1 MKHPS
6 LLLPRS
12 LKRKMARRELVPMD
26 TRTKKQM
33 RHALIIAR
41 ASILLVLAI
50 NIRHE
55 AKDQFFNNWVNFTY
69 DYYCLV
75 TTQET

>member
-6 LLLPRS
+6 ILLPRS
-12 LKRKMARRELVPMD
+12 LKRKMARRELVPMN

-33 RHALIIAR
+33 RHALIVAR

-50 NIRHE
+50 NEGHE
-55 AKDQFFNNWVNFTY
+55 YAEKFFNNWVNFTH

-75 TTQET
+75 TRQET